1 MAETKKS
8 NRIQRVPWIN
18 IVAIVIA
25 MVLGVLFIIAYA
37 VDSAI
42 IDYIIGSAFLVAGI
56 GGVIFSFV
64 KTGNLLSFGSVL
76 GILAFSTGIFEM
88 VQIGLAEV
96 IASIISWFIFIFGLI
111 LFLVGIIT
119 LAINP
124 KKNLISGIIYIVF
137 GTILAVLG
145 GLMIFPLGNSVLGE
159 SFIWL
164 IAGIAII
171 LISLYAL
178 LALFFPQLKG
188 GKIASRKK
196 IED

>member
-42 IDYIIGSAFLVAGI
+42 IDYIIGSVFLVAGI

-88 VQIGLAEV
+88 VQISLAEV